1 MSIVIVS
8 RGPYCPG
15 QKVAKKVAE
24 ILGYEYL
31 SRDILMEASEE
42 FDVSELKLLRAL
54 RDAPSIFDHLTSGKE
69 RYMAYIETTML
80 EHLQKDNVVYYGLD
94 GHYFVR
100 GIAHVLKARILGN
113 MEDRLKVI
121 MEREE
126 VFEQAASA
134 MNGVEG
140 NNYKLPKS
148 HRDVSKDRALRLLE
162 DMDEARR
169 KWGLLHYGMEPGDA
183 RLYDLSLQ
191 INRYSTDDAADMICR
206 TVKLP
211 HFKTTPES
219 QKALDN
225 LVLNAQVKSSIIHKW
240 HNVEVSSEDGKVV
253 IHIEAPIIQESLLC
267 EQIIPLVKD
276 VPGVRD
282 AKVHVRPATFLGTC

>member
-1 MSIVIVS
+1 MSIVIIS
-8 RGPYCPG
+8 RGPYSPG
-15 QKVAKKVAE
+15 QEVAKRVAE
-24 ILGYEYL
+24 PLGYEYL
-31 SRDILMEASEE
+31 SREILMEASEE
-42 FDVSELKLLRAL
+42 FDVSEIKLLRAL

-80 EHLQKDNVVYYGLD
+80 EHLRKDNVVYNGLD

-113 MEDRLKVI
+113 MEDRLKII
-121 MEREE
+121 MERER

-140 NNYKLPKS
+140 HQYKLPKS
-148 HRDVSKDRALRLLE
+148 HRDITKDKALRFLE
-162 DMDEARR
+162 DLDDARR
-169 KWGLLHYGMEPGDA
+169 KWGLLHYGIEPGDPK
-183 RLYDLSLQ
+183 LYDLLIQ
-191 INRYSTDDAADMICR
+191 INRYSTNDAAEIICR

-211 HFKTTPES
+211 HFKTTQES

-240 HNVEVSSEDGKVV
+240 PNIEVSSDDGNVV

-267 EQIIPLVKD
+267 EQIIPLVTEI
-276 VPGVRD
+276 PGVRD
-282 AKVHVRPATFLGTC
+282 AKVHVRPATFLGAC